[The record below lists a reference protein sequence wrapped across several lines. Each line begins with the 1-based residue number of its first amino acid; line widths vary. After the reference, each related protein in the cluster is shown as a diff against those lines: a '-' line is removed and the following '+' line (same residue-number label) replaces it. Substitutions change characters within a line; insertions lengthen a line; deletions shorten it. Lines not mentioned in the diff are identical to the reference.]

1 MPHSKIKPKTTA
13 KNVAT
18 TEKVLQPTTTTITT
32 SSTGTVNKIV
42 SSFISYA
49 PICATATIVD
59 VVVVVVVV
67 VIVVVDVV
75 VVYLYL
81 RIVLSLLLLAGLF
94 NQSGVCAF
102 EWKREREIHSWSC
115 CLFASMSYYVIYISH
130 FHSPS
135 RFESRSAA
143 PFPGLGTAKMKKVNS
158 VKSRHICW
166 SIWFALFGHFV
177 KLSKSVWIY
186 LDMENFS
193 SRRWTTIPAHGKS
206 NTDETGMVVHLRLLK
221 ASKT

>member
-49 PICATATIVD
+49 PICATATVVD

-102 EWKREREIHSWSC
+102 E
-115 CLFASMSYYVIYISH
+115 
-130 FHSPS
+130 
-135 RFESRSAA
+135 
-143 PFPGLGTAKMKKVNS
+143 
-158 VKSRHICW
+158 
-166 SIWFALFGHFV
+166 
-177 KLSKSVWIY
+177 
-186 LDMENFS
+186 
-193 SRRWTTIPAHGKS
+193 
-206 NTDETGMVVHLRLLK
+206 
-221 ASKT
+221 

>member
-1 MPHSKIKPKTTA
+1 MRENLSPKNFQKSSNLVTLVPHSKIKPKTTT

-18 TEKVLQPTTTTITT
+18 TEKVLQPTTTT

-49 PICATATIVD
+49 PICATATVVD
-59 VVVVVVVV
+59 VVVVVVVVV

-102 EWKREREIHSWSC
+102 K
-115 CLFASMSYYVIYISH
+115 
-130 FHSPS
+130 
-135 RFESRSAA
+135 
-143 PFPGLGTAKMKKVNS
+143 
-158 VKSRHICW
+158 
-166 SIWFALFGHFV
+166 
-177 KLSKSVWIY
+177 
-186 LDMENFS
+186 
-193 SRRWTTIPAHGKS
+193 
-206 NTDETGMVVHLRLLK
+206 
-221 ASKT
+221 